1 MSGAPK
7 GWRQKDPCR
16 LFYRE
21 ITMKYRAVLFDLDG
35 TLVPSL
41 PLWLKAFHEA
51 LGLHGIAVS
60 DDEVVGRCFYRPW
73 DAVAV
78 DFGIHPREGFCL
90 HVEEGLRS
98 AFLGAELYPLVRD
111 LLTHFRKHGLLV
123 ALVTSSPRS
132 VVADLVL
139 RLRLEPLFDFVIS
152 GDDAE
157 HYKPHPEPLLAAL
170 NALTTDACEAV
181 MVGDSQADM
190 LAGKAAGT
198 ATALFLPED
207 HTRYSRVDVLRTT
220 SPDMVF
226 SDHAELPL
234 LLGLPPLS

>member
-1 MSGAPK
+1 
-7 GWRQKDPCR
+7 
-16 LFYRE
+16 L
-21 ITMKYRAVLFDLDG
+21 TVKYRAILFDLDG

-51 LGLHGIAVS
+51 LGLHGVAVS

-73 DAVAV
+73 DDVAV
-78 DFGIHPREGFCL
+78 DFGIHPREDFCL
-90 HVEEGLRS
+90 HVEAGLRS
-98 AFLGAELYPLVRD
+98 AFLEAELYPLVRD
-111 LLTHFRKHGLLV
+111 LLAHLRKHGLLV

-132 VVADLVL
+132 VVADLLL
-139 RLRLEPLFDFVIS
+139 RLRLGPLFDFVIS
-152 GDDAE
+152 GEDAE

-170 NALTTDACEAV
+170 DALTTRAREAV

-207 HTRYSRVDVLRTT
+207 HARYGRADVLRIT

-234 LLGLPPLS
+234 LLGLPPLR